1 MPSIPSE
8 ETASDSGRALNRFFR
23 RFGKDP
29 FYERW
34 RWQTFAITW
43 LAYAG
48 FNLTRMSFAV
58 SKVGIEQDAAI
69 RLTQPQMAWVDGAF
83 LAAYAVG
90 QFFWGVAGD
99 RFGPRKVI
107 LIGMLCSVIAGFAM
121 GASSTA
127 TMFVA
132 LFFIQGLAQSSGWA
146 PLVKNVGNFFSR
158 RERGF
163 VFGLWCTNY
172 AVGGLV
178 ASVFASYVGEKLGW
192 RYAFFLPAAALMG
205 IGILFFLLQRDRPE
219 NVGLPPVEVY
229 HDEPTPLVKAGETP
243 EDEPEGSWKVIREAV
258 TNPMVVLLG
267 LVYFCLKPT
276 RYAILFWGPKYIYER
291 LGAGMAEAGL
301 LSSLF
306 ELAGPISILMTGF
319 ISDRVFGAR
328 RMPVSIICL
337 VLLGG
342 LLISLNHV
350 PATRWMLGMSL
361 FLLGFLAYAPD
372 AMIAGVAVV
381 DFGAKKGASTATG
394 LVNGMGSLG
403 AMLGGIIP
411 GVLEERWGW
420 QNIFTCLGL
429 AAFVAALL
437 LLPKWNAVPPAIQRD
452 PRRQ

>member
-1 MPSIPSE
+1 MPSPPAA
-8 ETASDSGRALNRFFR
+8 ETTGRSWAGRFFR
-23 RFGKDP
+23 YLGNDP
-29 FYERW
+29 IYERW

-58 SKVGIEQDAAI
+58 SKVGIENDAQVC
-69 RLTQPQMAWVDGAF
+69 LTQPQMAWIDGAF
-83 LAAYAVG
+83 LAAYALG

-99 RFGPRKVI
+99 RFGPRRVI
-107 LIGMLCSVIAGFAM
+107 LTGMLCSVVTGLAM

-132 LFFIQGLAQSSGWA
+132 LFFVQGLCQSSGWA
-146 PLVKNVGNFFSR
+146 PLVKNMGNFFSR

-163 VFGLWCTNY
+163 VLGLWCTNY

-178 ASVFASYVGEKLGW
+178 ATVFASYMAEHLGW
-192 RYAFFLPAAALMG
+192 RYAFFVPAFVLAG
-205 IGILFFLLQRDRPE
+205 IWFLFWLLQRDRPE
-219 NVGLPPVEVY
+219 DINLPAVEVY
-229 HDEPTPLVKAGETP
+229 HGEPTPVVKAGETP
-243 EDEPEGSWKVIREAV
+243 EEEPEGSWKVIREAI
-258 TNPMVVLLG
+258 TNPMVILLG

-276 RYAILFWGPKYIYER
+276 RYAILFWGPKYIYDR
-291 LGAGMAEAGL
+291 LGSGMAEAGL
-301 LSSLF
+301 LSSMF
-306 ELAGPISILMTGF
+306 ELAGPISILAMGF

-342 LLISLNHV
+342 LLISLDHL
-350 PATRWMLGMSL
+350 PPTRWALGVSL

-394 LVNGMGSLG
+394 LVNGLGSIG
-403 AMLGGIIP
+403 AMIGGVTP
-411 GVLEERWGW
+411 GLLQESWGW
-420 QNIFTCLGL
+420 QRVFTCLAI

-437 LLPKWNAVPPAIQRD
+437 LLPKWNAVPPTGKTN
-452 PRRQ
+452 